1 MRVYFDKEN
10 IVSYIRLMA
19 TESQSEE
26 RRFGFKRLMKRE
38 LDLYFNCKKEELLD
52 DRVFRPWITTMA
64 DGRSNG
70 IVWLEE
76 RFPKR
81 PLSVDTVKNFSKEE
95 LMAIYL
101 LQDDMLSDLSGKGV
115 LLMGSVG
122 DELKVLS
129 KLYINRTDNDFCN
142 IYNVQS
148 GKFSWAVLDESIF
161 PCAEI
166 ILVDRYV
173 FTVKCRN
180 EDEEDYKEKK
190 SKIFELNL
198 FPILRWACLRN
209 KTSRMNIIVFT
220 QVDMRGGKGKG
231 EKDKDEGKEM
241 GGNVNLIKESLLKI
255 GCVANVTIVLCSWKR
270 YEHDRFLITNYLRL
284 KSGDSFKYFGFDE
297 GGKVKLQ
304 THGAELDVACLASRS
319 VYKNTMSV
327 LQRGQD
333 IINELPRGKSNCII
347 GDKISRVFSFE

>member
-64 DGRSNG
+64 DGRSND

-81 PLSVDTVKNFSKEE
+81 PLSVDMVKNFSKEE

-101 LQDDMLSDLSGKGV
+101 LKDDMLSDLSDKGV
-115 LLMGSVG
+115 LLMGAVG

-148 GKFSWAVLDESIF
+148 GQFSWAVLNESIF

-166 ILVDRYV
+166 VLIDRYV
-173 FTVKCRN
+173 FTVKCG
-180 EDEEDYKEKK
+180 KEKKKGECEAKK

-220 QVDMRGGKGKG
+220 QVDMRVKGKDV
-231 EKDKDEGKEM
+231 EKETES
-241 GGNVNLIKESLLKI
+241 NVDLIKKNVL
-255 GCVANVTIVLCSWKR
+255 GFRCAVNVTIILCPKNQ

-284 KSGDSFKYFGFDE
+284 KSGDSFKYFGLDE
-297 GGKVKLQ
+297 EGKMKLQ

-333 IINELPRGKSNCII
+333 IINGLQRCKSNCII
-347 GDKISRVFSFE
+347 GDKISRVFSFK

>member
-1 MRVYFDKEN
+1 M
-10 IVSYIRLMA
+10 
-19 TESQSEE
+19 
-26 RRFGFKRLMKRE
+26 
-38 LDLYFNCKKEELLD
+38 D

-220 QVDMRGGKGKG
+220 QVDMRVKGKDV
-231 EKDKDEGKEM
+231 EKETES
-241 GGNVNLIKESLLKI
+241 NVDLIKKNVL
-255 GCVANVTIVLCSWKR
+255 GFRCAVNVTIILCPKNQ

-284 KSGDSFKYFGFDE
+284 KSGDSFKYFGLDE
-297 GGKVKLQ
+297 EGKMKLQ

-333 IINELPRGKSNCII
+333 IINGLQRCKSNCII
-347 GDKISRVFSFE
+347 GDKISRVFSFK